1 MQVVARGEHMST
13 ASEVA
18 NLDLLEAL
26 FAPLTDNPFFVKDR
40 ELRYVAANDAMLRL
54 CGVPNRGD
62 LIGRTAWQVYPP
74 EYAAHCERD
83 DREILAGRPIVDRLE
98 MVIASTRAPSW
109 LLFSQ
114 LPIRDA
120 RGRITGVAGVSRR
133 IDLRRH
139 DNAAYARIAAVI
151 RHIQKHC
158 DAPLDLKRLSTVAG
172 LSASQL
178 ERSFRSLLRA
188 SPRQYQQRVRIERA
202 RRLLAEGQ
210 SIARVAHSCGFS
222 EHSAFSRRFKAI
234 AGMTPI
240 QYQKHARPQSLARR

>member
-1 MQVVARGEHMST
+1 MIA
-13 ASEVA
+13 ASGLA

-54 CGVPNRGD
+54 CGASNRGD

-98 MVIASTRAPSW
+98 MVVAATRAPSW

-114 LPIRDA
+114 LPICDK
-120 RGRITGVAGVSRR
+120 RGKVAGIAGVSRR

-139 DNAAYARIAAVI
+139 DNVAFARIAAAI

-158 DAPLDLKRLSTVAG
+158 DAPLNLKRLCAVAG

-188 SPRQYQQRVRIERA
+188 SPRRYQQRVRIERA

-210 SIARVAHSCGFS
+210 SVARVAHSCGFS
-222 EHSAFSRRFKAI
+222 EHSAFSRRFKEI
-234 AGMTPI
+234 AGMTPM
-240 QYQKHARPQSLARR
+240 QYQKHARDQSLARRYV